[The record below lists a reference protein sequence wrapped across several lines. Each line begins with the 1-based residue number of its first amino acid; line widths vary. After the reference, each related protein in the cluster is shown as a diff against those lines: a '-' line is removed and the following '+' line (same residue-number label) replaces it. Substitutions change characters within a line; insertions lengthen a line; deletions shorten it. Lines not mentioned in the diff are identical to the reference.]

1 MPTRIEIALK
11 KAVRDARGERIK
23 REIEHFLHLPVDEV
37 TTLDVYTVD
46 AVLSP
51 AELEQAA
58 AGPFSDPVI
67 QEWSIDRPAP
77 LSISPPEGE
86 STPCPLPLG
95 EGLGEGKAAGFDFAV
110 EVGFRPGVTDNVG
123 RTAREAVE
131 YLTGRP
137 FADGE
142 GVYYSVQYLIKG
154 SALPLTPSHE
164 GRGDTISPSPL
175 VDPTNGPEGE
185 GRGEGGLCL
194 ADVEKVATGLLC
206 NTLIQR
212 YSILPAAEFV
222 AKRGFPAYVPKV
234 TGQAKAEV
242 REIDLEV
249 TDDELMRISK
259 EGVLALTLEEMR
271 IIQAHYRDPKILAE
285 REKIGLGAKPT
296 DVELECL
303 AQTWS
308 EHCKHKI
315 FAGTVQY
322 EDEQGNR
329 QEIKSLFKSFIQRTT
344 KDVREKLGTK
354 DFCLSVFKDNAGV
367 IRFNDKHSLVFK
379 VETHNSPS
387 ALDPYGG
394 ALTGIVGVNRDPFG
408 TGQGARLIFNTD
420 VFCFADPFYAKPLP
434 SRLLHP
440 RRIYEGVVE
449 GVEHGGN
456 KSGIP
461 TVNGSLV
468 FDERFAGKPLVFC
481 GTAGMMPAEVNGQPG
496 HEKSIKPGDLIV
508 MTGGR
513 IGKDGIHGATFS
525 SEELNENSPVT
536 AVQIGDPITQK
547 RMFDFLI
554 RARDKGL
561 YRFITDNGAGGLSS
575 SIGEMAGE
583 CGGCRMDLSRAP
595 LKYPGL
601 NPWEIL
607 ISEAQERM
615 SLAVP
620 PEHIDAFLAMAKRFS
635 CEATVL
641 GEFTDSGVFHIL
653 HGDRTVAWL
662 PMEFMHEGLPPMQ
675 LPAKWSPPRHDEPV
689 VEIKGDYTADLEA
702 LLASLN
708 ICSKESVVRRYDHEV
723 QGGSVVKPFTG
734 VANDGP
740 SDAAVVRPILD
751 SFEGVVTAHGICPR
765 YSDIDTYHMTANA
778 IDEAMRNYVAV
789 GGSLDLVAGLDN
801 FCWCDPVYSD
811 KTPDGP
817 YKMAQL
823 VRSNQALYDVCMEYN
838 LPLISGKDS
847 MKNDFYDGTTKISIP
862 PTLLFSVIGKMEDA
876 RLAVTM
882 DVKRPGDLVYLL
894 GVTKDELGGSEY
906 LAQKGFVGNSV
917 PKVDAQTALAGYRGY
932 HGALNKGLVASCH
945 DLSDGGLAVAAAESA
960 FAGGFGMQIDLAKVA
975 FAGDAAGRTDA
986 VLLFSE
992 SASRLLVTVR
1002 PEKAAAFEAAV
1013 AGTVCARIGEVK
1025 ADASFGITGLNG
1037 TPVVKSE
1044 IAELKAAWQTP
1055 LKDL

>member
-1 MPTRIEIALK
+1 MAHRIEVALK
-11 KAVRDARGERIK
+11 DTVRDPRGERIK
-23 REIEHFLHLPVDEV
+23 GEIEHFLRLPAKAVR
-37 TTLDVYTVD
+37 TIDVYTVD
-46 AVLSP
+46 AELS
-51 AELEQAA
+51 AEELSQAA

-67 QEWSIDRPAP
+67 QHYTIDAPA
-77 LSISPPEGE
+77 
-86 STPCPLPLG
+86 
-95 EGLGEGKAAGFDFAV
+95 AAGFDFLV
-110 EVGFRPGVTDNVG
+110 EVGLRPGVTDNIG

-137 FADGE
+137 FQVGE
-142 GVYYSVQYLIKG
+142 GVYTSVQYLISG
-154 SALPLTPSHE
+154 PLSRE
-164 GRGDTISPSPL
+164 
-175 VDPTNGPEGE
+175 
-185 GRGEGGLCL
+185 
-194 ADVEKVATGLLC
+194 DVERIATGLLC

-212 YSILPAAEFV
+212 YTILDAASFTAQGGV
-222 AKRGFPAYVPKV
+222 PVVVPKV
-234 TGQAKAEV
+234 DVGATGGAAV

-249 TDDELMRISK
+249 SDAELMRISK
-259 EGVLALTLEEMR
+259 DGVLALTLEEMR
-271 IIQAHYRDPKILAE
+271 IIQSHYRDPQVRAE
-285 REKIGLGAKPT
+285 REKLGLGPRPT

-315 FAGTVQY
+315 FAGTVLY
-322 EDEQGNR
+322 EDEKGNR
-329 QEIKSLFKSFIQRTT
+329 QEIRSLFKSFIQRTT
-344 KDVREKLGTK
+344 KDVREKLGAN

-367 IRFNDKHSLVFK
+367 IRFNNDWSLVFK

-408 TGQGARLIFNTD
+408 TGKGAKLIFNTD
-420 VFCFADPFYAKPLP
+420 VFCFADPFYEKPLP

-481 GTAGMMPAEVNGQPG
+481 GTAGIMPAEINGEPG
-496 HEKSIKPGDLIV
+496 HDKSIRPGDLIV

-575 SIGEMAGE
+575 SVGEMAGE

-601 NPWEIL
+601 APWEIL

-620 PEHIDAFLAMAKRFS
+620 PEQIDEFLAMARRFGV
-635 CEATVL
+635 EATVL

-653 HGDRTVAWL
+653 YGEETVAWL
-662 PMEFMHEGLPPMQ
+662 PMAFMHEGLPPMQ
-675 LPAKWSPPRHDEPV
+675 LPAKWEVRKQAE
-689 VEIKGDYTADLEA
+689 VEVEVKESYAPDLMN
-702 LLASLN
+702 LLGSLN
-708 ICSKESVVRRYDHEV
+708 VCSKESVVRRYDHEV

-734 VANDGP
+734 CDNDGP

-751 SFEGVVTAHGICPR
+751 SFEGVVVAHGICPR

-778 IDEAMRNYVAV
+778 VDEALRNYVAV
-789 GGSLDLVAGLDN
+789 GGSLELVAGLDN
-801 FCWCDPVYSD
+801 FCWCDPVLSE

-823 VRSNQALYDVCMEYN
+823 VRSNQALYDVCMDYN

-847 MKNDFYDGTTKISIP
+847 MKNDFYDGAVKISIP
-862 PTLLFSVIGKMEDA
+862 PTLLFSVIGKIEDA
-876 RLAVTM
+876 RCAVTM
-882 DVKRPGDLVYLL
+882 DVKRPGDIVYLL
-894 GVTKDELGGSEY
+894 GKTGAELGGSEY
-906 LAQKGFVGNSV
+906 FALKGGIGNRV
-917 PKVDAQTALAGYRGY
+917 PVVDTAKAYRRYRAYHEAVLAGT
-932 HGALNKGLVASCH
+932 VASCH

-960 FAGGFGMQIDLAKVA
+960 FAGCFGMSLDLSRVLWK
-975 FAGDAAGRTDA
+975 GEAAERNDVT
-986 VLLFSE
+986 LLFSE
-992 SASRLLVTVR
+992 SASRHLVTVR
-1002 PEKAAAFEAAV
+1002 PEHRERFEEIMSGNCFASVGVVTEEPVLAV
-1013 AGTVCARIGEVK
+1013 
-1025 ADASFGITGLNG
+1025 TGLKG
-1037 TPVVKSE
+1037 DVVVRAGL
-1044 IAELKAAWQTP
+1044 AELKEAWQAP
-1055 LKDL
+1055 LRDL

>member
-1 MPTRIEIALK
+1 MPNRIEIALK
-11 KAVRDARGERIK
+11 AGVRDSRGERIK
-23 REIEHFLHLPVDEV
+23 REIEHFLQLAVDEV
-37 TTLDVYTVD
+37 RTLDVYTVD
-46 AVLSP
+46 MP
-51 AELEQAA
+51 LEPDQLKQAA

-67 QEWSIDRPAP
+67 QEWSIDRPLA
-77 LSISPPEGE
+77 S
-86 STPCPLPLG
+86 
-95 EGLGEGKAAGFDFAV
+95 GFDFAV

-123 RTAREAVE
+123 RTAREAVG
-131 YLTGRP
+131 YLAGRS
-137 FADGE
+137 FEDGQ
-142 GVYYSVQYLIKG
+142 GVYYAVQYLLKG
-154 SALPLTPSHE
+154 KIA
-164 GRGDTISPSPL
+164 
-175 VDPTNGPEGE
+175 
-185 GRGEGGLCL
+185 L
-194 ADVEKVATGLLC
+194 ADVERIATGLLC

-212 YSILPAAEFV
+212 YAILPAPEFV
-222 AKRGFPAYVPKV
+222 AKRGFPAYVPRV
-234 TGQAKAEV
+234 AGETRAEV
-242 REIDLEV
+242 REINLEV
-249 TDDELMRISK
+249 SDAELMRISR
-259 EGVLALTLEEMR
+259 EGVLALTLDEMQ
-271 IIQAHYRDPKILAE
+271 IIQGHYRDSRVLAE
-285 REKIGLGAKPT
+285 RQKQGLGAKPT

-322 EDEQGNR
+322 EDEHGNR

-344 KDVREKLGTK
+344 SDVRERMEEK

-367 IRFNDKHSLVFK
+367 IKFNDTHSLVFK

-408 TGQGARLIFNTD
+408 TGQGSKLIFNTD

-461 TVNGSLV
+461 TVNGSIV

-481 GTAGMMPAEVNGQPG
+481 GTAGLMPAVVNGQPG
-496 HEKSIKPGDLIV
+496 HDKCIKPGDLIV

-583 CGGCRMDLSRAP
+583 CGGCRMDLARAP

-620 PEHIDAFLAMAKRFS
+620 PEQVEEFLAMAGRFGV
-635 CEATVL
+635 EATVL
-641 GEFTDSGVFHIL
+641 GEFTDNGVFHIL
-653 HGDRTVAWL
+653 YNDKTVAWL

-675 LPAKWSPPRHDEPV
+675 LPAKWTPPVHPEPSY
-689 VEIKGDYTADLEA
+689 VEKQDYTDDLKQ
-702 LLASLN
+702 LLAALN

-723 QGGSVVKPFTG
+723 QGGSVVKPFSG
-734 VANDGP
+734 ASNDGP

-778 IDEAMRNYVAV
+778 VDEALRNYVAV
-789 GGSLDLVAGLDN
+789 GGSLELVAGLDN
-801 FCWCDPVYSD
+801 FCWCDPVQSD
-811 KTPDGP
+811 KTPDGA

-823 VRSNQALYDVCMEYN
+823 VRSNQALYDVCMAYN

-847 MKNDFYDGTTKISIP
+847 MKNDFYDGSVKISIP
-862 PTLLFSVIGKMEDA
+862 PTLLFSVIGRIEDA
-876 RLAVTM
+876 RKAVTM
-882 DVKRPGDLVYLL
+882 DVKRPHDVVYLL
-894 GVTKDELGGSEY
+894 GPTASELGGSEY
-906 LAQKGFVGNSV
+906 LALTGQIGNRV
-917 PKVDAQTALAGYRGY
+917 PLVDAASAYERYRAY
-932 HGALNKGLVASCH
+932 LQAVEQGLVASCH

-960 FAGGFGMQIDLAKVA
+960 FAGGFGMSLDLSRVA
-975 FAGDAAGRTDA
+975 WNGPEDGWNDEA
-986 VLLFSE
+986 LLFSE
-992 SASRLLVTVR
+992 SASRLLVTVKK
-1002 PEKAAAFEAAV
+1002 EHAEAFEAIMGDDCCSKI
-1013 AGTVCARIGEVK
+1013 GTVTEEQVLSIEAIEGHDVIM
-1025 ADASFGITGLNG
+1025 ADL
-1037 TPVVKSE
+1037 
-1044 IAELKAAWQTP
+1044 AELKEAWQST
-1055 LKDL
+1055 LREL

>member
-1 MPTRIEIALK
+1 MPHRIEITLK
-11 KAVRDARGERIK
+11 DEVRDPRGERIK
-23 REIEHFLHLPVDEV
+23 REIAHFLHLEV
-37 TTLDVYTVD
+37 ADVRTIDVYTVD
-46 AVLSP
+46 AALS
-51 AELEQAA
+51 AEELTQVA

-67 QEWSIDRPAP
+67 QNYSIDKPA
-77 LSISPPEGE
+77 
-86 STPCPLPLG
+86 
-95 EGLGEGKAAGFDFAV
+95 AAGFDYLV
-110 EVGFRPGVTDNVG
+110 EVGFRAGVTDNVG
-123 RTAREAVE
+123 RTAGEAIG
-131 YLTGRP
+131 YLLGRP
-137 FADGE
+137 LAAGE
-142 GVYYSVQYLIKG
+142 GVYTSVQYLISGK
-154 SALPLTPSHE
+154 
-164 GRGDTISPSPL
+164 
-175 VDPTNGPEGE
+175 
-185 GRGEGGLCL
+185 L
-194 ADVEKVATGLLC
+194 AQADAEKIATGLLC

-212 YSILPAAEFV
+212 YHILDAATFKAQGGV
-222 AKRGFPAYVPKV
+222 APFVPKV
-234 TGQAKAEV
+234 QVEAKVEV
-242 REIDLEV
+242 NTINLEV
-249 TDDELMRISK
+249 SDEELMRISRD
-259 EGVLALTLEEMR
+259 GVLALTLDEMK
-271 IIQAHYRDPKILAE
+271 IIQAHYRDPQVV
-285 REKIGLGAKPT
+285 EKRKSLGLGAAPT
-296 DVELECL
+296 DVELEAL

-315 FAGTVQY
+315 FSADVTYDDGTGKT
-322 EDEQGNR
+322 EKIN
-329 QEIKSLFKSFIQRTT
+329 SLFKSYIQKTT
-344 KDVREKLGTK
+344 ADVRAAQGDK
-354 DFCLSVFKDNAGV
+354 DYCLSVFKDNAGV
-367 IRFNDKHSLVFK
+367 IKFNDDWSLVFK

-408 TGQGARLIFNTD
+408 TGKGAKLIFNTD
-420 VFCFADPFYAKPLP
+420 VFCFADPFYEKELP
-434 SRLLHP
+434 KRLLHP

-481 GTAGMMPAEVNGQPG
+481 GTAGLMPAT
-496 HEKSIKPGDLIV
+496 IKGEPSHQKKIVPGDLIV

-525 SEELNENSPVT
+525 SEELNENSPVS

-554 RARDKGL
+554 RARDKAL

-575 SIGEMAGE
+575 SIGEMSEE
-583 CGGCRMDLSRAP
+583 CGGCQLDLSKAP

-601 NPWEIL
+601 APWEIL

-620 PEHIDAFLAMAKRFS
+620 PEKIDEFMEMAKRYGV
-635 CEATVL
+635 EATVL
-641 GEFTDSGVFHIL
+641 GTFTDSGIFHML
-653 HGDRTVAWL
+653 YGDKTVAYL
-662 PMEFMHEGLPPMQ
+662 PLSFMHAGLPPMQ
-675 LPAKWSPPRHDEPV
+675 IPARWEKPVHEEP
-689 VEIKGDYTADLEA
+689 KLAPAADYTTDVKA
-702 LLASLN
+702 LLSSLN

-734 VANDGP
+734 VDNDGP

-751 SFEGVVTAHGICPR
+751 SFEGVVVGHGICPR
-765 YSDIDTYHMTANA
+765 YSDIDAYDMAANA
-778 IDEAMRNYVAV
+778 IDEGLRNYVAV

-801 FCWCDPVYSD
+801 FCWCDPVLSER
-811 KTPDGP
+811 TPDGP

-823 VRSNQALYDVCMEYN
+823 VRANKALYDYCTVFSM
-838 LPLISGKDS
+838 PLISGKDS

-882 DVKRPGDLVYLL
+882 DVKRAGDQVYLL
-894 GVTKDELGGSEY
+894 GATANELGASEY
-906 LAQKGFVGNSV
+906 LVQKGFVGNNV
-917 PKVDAQTALAGYRGY
+917 PKVDAQAALATYRAY
-932 HGALNKGLVASCH
+932 GAALKAGLVASCH

-960 FAGGFGMQIDLAKVA
+960 FAGGFGMDLDLSQVA
-975 FAGDAAGRTDA
+975 YKGDAAEKSDV

-1002 PEKAAAFEAAV
+1002 AGKEAEFEKAM
-1013 AGTVCARIGEVK
+1013 AGTSFARIGAVTAEPVLKVK
-1025 ADASFGITGLNG
+1025 GLSG
-1037 TPVVKSE
+1037 SVVVNAQN
-1044 IAELKAAWQTP
+1044 AELKAAWQEP

>member
-1 MPTRIEIALK
+1 MANRIEAALK
-11 KAVRDARGERIK
+11 EGVRDARGERIR
-23 REIEHFLHLPVDEV
+23 REIEHFLHLTVEEV
-37 TTLDVYTVD
+37 RTLDVFTLD
-46 AVLSP
+46 SALDRS
-51 AELEQAA
+51 ELELAA

-67 QEWSIDRPAP
+67 QNWSIDRP
-77 LSISPPEGE
+77 L
-86 STPCPLPLG
+86 
-95 EGLGEGKAAGFDFAV
+95 AAGFDFAV

-137 FADGE
+137 FVKGE
-142 GVYYSVQYLIKG
+142 NVYYSVQYLLK
-154 SALPLTPSHE
+154 SSRLT
-164 GRGDTISPSPL
+164 GT
-175 VDPTNGPEGE
+175 
-185 GRGEGGLCL
+185 
-194 ADVEKVATGLLC
+194 DVEKIATGLLC

-212 YSILPAAEFV
+212 YSILSAADFL
-222 AKRGFPAYVPKV
+222 AGGGFPAIAPKV
-234 TGQAKAEV
+234 TGETKAEV

-249 TDDELMRISK
+249 SDEELMQISK
-259 EGVLALTLEEMR
+259 DGVLALTLDEMK
-271 IIQAHYRDPKILAE
+271 IIQGQYRDPEVLAG
-285 REKIGLGAKPT
+285 RQTVGLGAKPT

-322 EDEQGNR
+322 EDEHGNR
-329 QEIKSLFKSFIQRTT
+329 QEIQSLFKSFIQRTT
-344 KDVREKLGTK
+344 KDVRARMGGK

-367 IRFNDKHSLVFK
+367 IKFNDTHSLVFK

-408 TGQGARLIFNTD
+408 TGMGSKLIFNTD
-420 VFCFADPFYAKPLP
+420 VFCFADPFYDRPLP
-434 SRLLHP
+434 QRLLHP

-468 FDERFAGKPLVFC
+468 FDDRFAGKPLVFC
-481 GTAGMMPAEVNGQPG
+481 GTAGLMPALLHGQPA
-496 HEKSIKPGDLIV
+496 HEKSINPGDLIV

-583 CGGCRMDLSRAP
+583 CGGCRMDLAKAP

-620 PEHIDAFLAMAKRFS
+620 PENIDEFLAMAVRFGV
-635 CEATVL
+635 EATVL
-641 GEFTDSGVFHIL
+641 GEFTDNGVFHML
-653 HGDRTVAWL
+653 YGEQTVAWL

-675 LPAKWSPPRHDEPV
+675 LPAKWNPPQHMEPV
-689 VEIKGDYTADLEA
+689 LEQKADFTDDLKR
-702 LLASLN
+702 LLSTLN

-734 VANDGP
+734 ASNDGP

-778 IDEAMRNYVAV
+778 VDEALRNYVAV
-789 GGSLDLVAGLDN
+789 GGSLELVAGLDN
-801 FCWCDPVYSD
+801 FCWCDPVLSE

-823 VRSNQALYDVCMEYN
+823 VRSNQALYDVCMAYN

-862 PTLLFSVIGKMEDA
+862 PTLLFSVIGKMDDA
-876 RLAVTM
+876 RKAVTM
-882 DVKRPGDLVYLL
+882 DVKQPGDIVYLL
-894 GVTKDELGGSEY
+894 GASGDELGGSEY
-906 LAQKGFVGNSV
+906 LALSGAVGNKV
-917 PKVDAQTALAGYRGY
+917 PTVDTATAYTRYQAYHAAVNAGV
-932 HGALNKGLVASCH
+932 VASCH

-960 FAGGFGMQIDLAKVA
+960 FAGEYGMALDLSSVLWK
-975 FAGDAAGRTDA
+975 GDTAGRNDCT
-986 VLLFSE
+986 LLFSE
-992 SASRLLVTVR
+992 SASRHLVTVH
-1002 PEKAAAFEAAV
+1002 PEQRHQFELIMNGTGFAA
-1013 AGTVCARIGEVK
+1013 IGVVTAEQTL
-1025 ADASFGITGLNG
+1025 AITGLNG
-1037 TPVVKSE
+1037 APTVKAGL
-1044 IAELKAAWQTP
+1044 AELKEAWQQT
-1055 LKDL
+1055 LREL

>member
-1 MPTRIEIALK
+1 MAKRIEAALREG
-11 KAVRDARGERIK
+11 VRDARGERIK
-23 REIEHFLHLPVDEV
+23 REIGHFLHLPVTAV
-37 TTLDVYTVD
+37 RSSDVYTVD
-46 AVLSP
+46 AGLSP
-51 AELEQAA
+51 EELELAA
-58 AGPFSDPVI
+58 AGPFCDPVI
-67 QEWSIDRPAP
+67 QQWSIDRPQG
-77 LSISPPEGE
+77 S
-86 STPCPLPLG
+86 
-95 EGLGEGKAAGFDFAV
+95 GFDFAV

-131 YLTGRP
+131 YLTGRK
-137 FADGE
+137 FAPGE
-142 GVYYSVQYLIKG
+142 GVYHSTQYLL
-154 SALPLTPSHE
+154 S
-164 GRGDTISPSPL
+164 GDL
-175 VDPTNGPEGE
+175 D
-185 GRGEGGLCL
+185 R
-194 ADVEKVATGLLC
+194 ARVEQIATGLLC

-212 YSILPAAEFV
+212 YTILSAAEF
-222 AKRGFPAYVPKV
+222 AAAGGFPTVVPRV
-234 TGQAKAEV
+234 AGESTPRV

-249 TDDELMRISK
+249 SDDELMRISR
-259 EGVLALTLEEMR
+259 EGVLALTIDEMK
-271 IIQAHYRDPKILAE
+271 IIQAHYRDPEVLAA
-285 REKIGLGAKPT
+285 RAAYGLGSRPT

-315 FAGTVQY
+315 FAGTVHY
-322 EDEQGNR
+322 EDENGNR
-329 QEIKSLFKSFIQRTT
+329 QEIRSLFKSFIQRTT
-344 KDVREKLGTK
+344 REVRERLGEK

-367 IRFNDKHSLVFK
+367 IRFNDTHSLVFK

-408 TGQGARLIFNTD
+408 TGQGAKLIFNTD
-420 VFCFADPFYAKPLP
+420 VFCFADPFYDKPLP

-461 TVNGSLV
+461 TVNGSIV
-468 FDERFAGKPLVFC
+468 FDERFCGKPLVFC
-481 GTAGMMPAEVNGQPG
+481 GTAGLMPARVNGRPG
-496 HEKSIKPGDLIV
+496 HDKSIEPGDLIV

-554 RARDKGL
+554 RARDRGL

-601 NPWEIL
+601 DPWEIL

-620 PEHIDAFLAMAKRFS
+620 PENIDEFMAMAGRFGV
-635 CEATVL
+635 EATIL
-641 GEFTDSGVFHIL
+641 GEFTGDGVFHIL
-653 HGDRTVAWL
+653 YGDRTVACL
-662 PMEFMHEGLPPMQ
+662 PMAFMHEGLPPMQ
-675 LPAKWSPPRHDEPV
+675 LPARWVPPVNQEPAPV
-689 VEIKGDYTADLEA
+689 VRRDYTGDLKQ
-702 LLASLN
+702 LLSALN

-723 QGGSVVKPFTG
+723 QGGSVVKPFSG
-734 VANDGP
+734 VCNDGP
-740 SDAAVVRPILD
+740 SDAAVVRPLLD

-801 FCWCDPVYSD
+801 FCWCDPVLSE

-823 VRSNQALYDVCMEYN
+823 VRSNQALYDVCMAYS

-847 MKNDFYDGTTKISIP
+847 MKNDFYDGSVKISIP
-862 PTLLFSVIGKMEDA
+862 PTLLFSVIGKMDDA
-876 RLAVTM
+876 RKSVTM

-894 GVTKDELGGSEY
+894 GGTADELGGSEY
-906 LAQKGFVGNSV
+906 FALSGAVGNKV
-917 PKVDAQTALAGYRGY
+917 PKVDTAAALARYRAY
-932 HGALNKGLVASCH
+932 LKSVDAGLAASCH

-960 FAGGFGMQIDLAKVA
+960 FAGGYGMRLDLAMVLWN
-975 FAGDAAGRTDA
+975 GAAAARSDEA
-986 VLLFSE
+986 LLFSE

-1002 PEKAAAFEAAV
+1002 PEQRCRFEELMGDTGWACIGMVTAEPLLAI
-1013 AGTVCARIGEVK
+1013 AGISGSDVISA
-1025 ADASFGITGLNG
+1025 GL
-1037 TPVVKSE
+1037 
-1044 IAELKAAWQTP
+1044 AELKEAWQAP
-1055 LKDL
+1055 LREL

>member
-1 MPTRIEIALK
+1 MAYRIETELK
-11 KAVRDARGERIK
+11 PGVRDARGERIR
-23 REIEHFLHLPVDEV
+23 REISHFLTCDVSEV
-37 TTLDVYTVD
+37 RTLDIYTVD
-46 AVLSP
+46 TELIRE
-51 AELEQAA
+51 ELEMAA

-67 QEWSIDRPAP
+67 QRWSIDRA
-77 LSISPPEGE
+77 L
-86 STPCPLPLG
+86 
-95 EGLGEGKAAGFDFAV
+95 AAGFDFAI

-123 RTAREAVE
+123 RTAREALA
-131 YLTGRP
+131 YLTGRT
-137 FADGE
+137 FAEGD
-142 GVYYSVQYLIKG
+142 GVYYSVQYLLKG
-154 SALPLTPSHE
+154 SITSAE
-164 GRGDTISPSPL
+164 AVKI
-175 VDPTNGPEGE
+175 
-185 GRGEGGLCL
+185 
-194 ADVEKVATGLLC
+194 ATGLLC

-212 YSILPAAEFV
+212 FSILTAAEF
-222 AKRGFPAYVPKV
+222 ASQGGFPVSVPKV
-234 TGQAKAEV
+234 SGTTKAEV
-242 REIDLEV
+242 RKINLEV
-249 TDDELMRISK
+249 SDEELMRISR
-259 EGVLALTLEEMR
+259 EGVLALTLDEMK
-271 IIQAHYRDPKILAE
+271 IIQSHYRDAAVQAE
-285 REKIGLGAKPT
+285 RLKIGLSAQPT

-322 EDEQGNR
+322 EDEQGTR
-329 QEIKSLFKSFIQRTT
+329 QVIKSLFKSFIQRTT
-344 KDVREKLGTK
+344 KDVREKMGDR

-367 IRFNDKHSLVFK
+367 IRFNDDWSLVFK

-408 TGQGARLIFNTD
+408 TGQGAKLIFNTD
-420 VFCFADPFYAKPLP
+420 VFCFADPFFDKPLP

-461 TVNGSLV
+461 TVNGSIV
-468 FDERFAGKPLVFC
+468 FDERFCGKPLVFC
-481 GTAGMMPAEVNGQPG
+481 GTAGLMPARVNGIPG

-583 CGGCRMDLSRAP
+583 CGGCRMDLAKAP

-620 PEHIDAFLAMAKRFS
+620 PEQIDKFRAMAAGFGV
-635 CEATVL
+635 EATVL
-641 GEFTDSGVFHIL
+641 GEFTDTGIFHIL
-653 HGDRTVAWL
+653 YGEQTVAWL

-675 LPAKWSPPRHDEPV
+675 LPAKWTPPEHEEPV
-689 VEIKGDYTADLEA
+689 LVEKSDYSNDVKQ
-702 LLASLN
+702 LLAALN

-723 QGGSVVKPFTG
+723 QGGSVVKPFSG
-734 VANDGP
+734 VTNDGP

-778 IDEAMRNYVAV
+778 VDEALRNYVAV
-789 GGSLDLVAGLDN
+789 GGSLELVAGLDN
-801 FCWCDPVYSD
+801 FCWCDPVLSE

-823 VRSNQALYDVCMEYN
+823 VRSNQALYDVCMDYN

-847 MKNDFYDGTTKISIP
+847 MKNDFYDGSTKISIP
-862 PTLLFSVIGKMEDA
+862 PTLLFSVIGKIEDA
-876 RLAVTM
+876 RKAVTM
-882 DVKRPGDLVYLL
+882 DVKRPGDIVYLL
-894 GVTKDELGGSEY
+894 GKTSDELGGSEY
-906 LAQKGFVGNSV
+906 LALFGSVGNKV
-917 PKVDAQTALAGYRGY
+917 PKVDTAKAYKRYLAY
-932 HGALNKGLVASCH
+932 HEAVNQGLAASCH

-960 FAGGFGMQIDLAKVA
+960 FAGGYGMNLDLSRVLWK
-975 FAGDAAGRTDA
+975 GEAAGRNNCT
-986 VLLFSE
+986 LLFSE
-992 SASRLLVTVR
+992 SASRHLVTVR
-1002 PEKAAAFEAAV
+1002 PERRDEFE
-1013 AGTVCARIGEVK
+1013 TVMSGNCFASIGVVTEEQLLV
-1025 ADASFGITGLNG
+1025 FTGLTG
-1037 TPVVKSE
+1037 APVVSAGL
-1044 IAELKAAWQTP
+1044 AELKESWQQT
-1055 LKDL
+1055 LREL